1 MSYLNS
7 RGARSKEK
15 VHQEKEFLLRT
26 KKYGVQELNMGIA
39 DKKKLIDK
47 IKKILSKKYKLE
59 DREYIILIDK
69 FKLDTVAI
77 TKNTIEELISYLNM
91 ELKYNSE
98 ESLEKSM
105 ESLITLNET
114 FDKNLIEIQ
123 KEHAS
128 TPPKIV
134 PSRSYVNNTTAIHTT
149 SGSSKIQ
156 TTVILDLLDDVD
168 LINFEGNYKVAIKYK
183 SDKVPLKI
191 IIKDI
196 ILSSSII
203 SKYNLDKSPYILM
216 KIREFN
222 NNIFINSS
230 HKYYFTY
237 FNIKNNTVSMSN
249 KKTCIPDKGFSLSNL
264 NISFYD
270 HNETLIQIIDF
281 NEKTDFF
288 KIFLSI
294 EF

>member
-1 MSYLNS
+1 MGFRNLIW
-7 RGARSKEK
+7 
-15 VHQEKEFLLRT
+15 VLL
-26 KKYGVQELNMGIA
+26 I
-39 DKKKLIDK
+39 KKKIIDK